1 MGACLNPDRSF
12 TEFIEAS
19 SYCLECYSTDVSVKR
34 SYSSAR
40 REAQAR
46 ETRRS
51 ILDAAHELFV
61 ATGYAATTIQAIAE
75 RSNVAVQTVY
85 AVFGSKRELLRQL
98 IERTIVGGGDANDDQ
113 VPITERTAAQS
124 IAAEPDPRR
133 RAELDAAISRSI
145 IERIAPIV
153 RVAAEAS
160 ASDPELAEIMEA
172 VKAARRQEMTTAA
185 RILVGPDRQP
195 PDPEHAAATLY
206 VLYSPQVADMLIGD
220 YGWSPDR
227 YEKWLA
233 RMILQAVIGDTSP
246 GQDPT
251 AP

>member
-1 MGACLNPDRSF
+1 
-12 TEFIEAS
+12 
-19 SYCLECYSTDVSVKR
+19 VSVKR
-34 SYSSAR
+34 AYSSAR

-51 ILDAAHELFV
+51 VLDAAYELFV

-75 RSNVAVQTVY
+75 RGGVAVQTVY
-85 AVFGSKRELLRQL
+85 AAFGSKRELLRQL
-98 IERTIVGGGDANDDQ
+98 IEQTIVGDDDAADQ
-113 VPITERTAAQS
+113 VPITERPAAQT

-145 IERIAPIV
+145 TERIAPIV

-160 ASDPELAEIMEA
+160 ASDPELAEMMEA
-172 VKAARRQEMTTAA
+172 VKAARRQEMTAAA
-185 RILVGPDRQP
+185 RILAGPDRQP
-195 PDPEHAAATLY
+195 TDPEHAAATLY

-220 YGWSPDR
+220 YGWSSDR